1 MLPTMQNN
9 HSEIAYLLRQNKA
22 NFDNIVGID
31 IDKKYNIKCNGVKK
45 TNSAKKTIAHRL
57 EKQFSDLANVIDK
70 KPNGFI
76 ARKKAMKVK

>member
-22 NFDNIVGID
+22 NFNNIVGID

-45 TNSAKKTIAHRL
+45 TSNAKVAAPHKL
-57 EKQFSDLANVIDK
+57 EKQFNELAMAIDK

-76 ARKKAMKVK
+76 ARKKALKQK